1 MKFPYAFVLA
11 LFFGVN
17 TFGQEAF
24 QKATFTLGNPNDFL
38 ADTFMKLS
46 GTTNKGSGTIIVS
59 FTLTSKGEIKKP
71 FPEKFDNQRNA
82 INAILAVQKTSGYWT
97 KTLVNSRGVDQKYKV
112 VYTFIAPNSTYD
124 MDVKMADKFAEK
136 KMFKKALKY
145 YDRAIKSNKY
155 ESMLYL
161 KRAEVKYALRDMD
174 GLKEDYLLCQKLQKE
189 ILANVQLSYV
199 KTGINNQLSYIDK
212 EK

>member
-1 MKFPYAFVLA
+1 MIEQKQKV
-11 LFFGVN
+11 
-17 TFGQEAF
+17 QE
-24 QKATFTLGNPNDFL
+24 
-38 ADTFMKLS
+38 
-46 GTTNKGSGTIIVS
+46 
-59 FTLTSKGEIKKP
+59 
-71 FPEKFDNQRNA
+71 R
-82 INAILAVQKTSGYWT
+82 NAILAVQKTSGYWT

-155 ESMLYL
+155 EAMLYL

-212 EK
+212 EKQNGTNYNDAYQKTSPLFHRQS